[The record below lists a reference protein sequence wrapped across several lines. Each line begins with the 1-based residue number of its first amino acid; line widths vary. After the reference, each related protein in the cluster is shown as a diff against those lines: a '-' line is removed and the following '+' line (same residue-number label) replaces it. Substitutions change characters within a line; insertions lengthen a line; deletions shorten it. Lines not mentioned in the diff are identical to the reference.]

1 MIIYWEMEQQ
11 SPEWFE
17 KRLGIPTASRFDKII
32 TPAGKA
38 SSQADD
44 YANTL
49 VAEWLMGAKVDI
61 DQNYWMQRGVE
72 LEPEAV
78 AAYEF
83 EHDMDTQTVGFVT
96 TDDGWIGASPDRMV
110 GDDGIVE
117 VKCPAPHTHIGY
129 LLKNEL
135 PGGYRAQV
143 QGQLMVTERQW
154 CDWISYHPDMPT
166 VVVRVYRDEEY
177 IEQLRILADKLTE
190 QIRSKRQSLT
200 ERGLITEQP
209 AKAA

>member
-1 MIIYWEMEQQ
+1 MIIYWEMEQR
-11 SPEWFE
+11 SEAWYAA
-17 KRLGIPTASRFDKII
+17 RLGVPTASRFDKII
-32 TPAGKA
+32 TPTGKA
-38 SSQADD
+38 STQSED
-44 YANTL
+44 YCNTL
-49 VAEWLMGAKVDI
+49 VAEWLMGAPVDI
-61 DQNYWMQRGVE
+61 EQNFWMQRGTE

-83 EHDMDTQTVGFVT
+83 EHDMDTQEVGFVT

-110 GDDGIVE
+110 GEDGIVE

-129 LLKNEL
+129 LLKGEL

-154 CDWISYHPDMPT
+154 CDWISYHPDMPM

-177 IEQLRILADKLTE
+177 IEQLRKLATKLTD
-190 QIRSKRQSLT
+190 QIQEKRRLLT
-200 ERGLITEQP
+200 ERGVTANLTD
-209 AKAA
+209 KAA